1 MNEKI
6 STEQSPKSRALLF
19 ARHLVLVAIVGC
31 VNPYWIV
38 SPESG
43 VTKAFEVLVGAV
55 FFSAAFAGLAL
66 LFFTRGVGKD
76 WIGNFVRLLWVFAA
90 LILIGSWT

>member
-1 MNEKI
+1 MNEEI
-6 STEQSPKSRALLF
+6 STEQSLKSKGRIF
-19 ARHLVLVAIVGC
+19 VRHLALVAIVGC

-38 SPESG
+38 SLESG
-43 VTKAFEVLVGAV
+43 VTKAFEVLVGAF
-55 FFSAAFAGLAL
+55 FFSAAFTGLAL

-76 WIGNFVRLLWVFAA
+76 WLGNFVRLLWVVAA